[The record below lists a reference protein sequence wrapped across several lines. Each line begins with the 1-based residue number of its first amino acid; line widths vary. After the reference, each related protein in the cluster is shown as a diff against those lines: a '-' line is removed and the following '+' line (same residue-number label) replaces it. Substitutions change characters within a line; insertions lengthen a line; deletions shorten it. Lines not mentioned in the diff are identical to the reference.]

1 MTSLVRVDVGQ
12 LVAELQQTLRQY
24 ATWQDLVIDATG
36 ETIIEFLATVAVYAI
51 FANERAFQEVFYDTA
66 KLQSSVLGIARNQ
79 GVRIA
84 RKLPASCTALI
95 TKPADGLTYSIPA
108 YSAFIAAG
116 GVALYN
122 RTAIVFDAVT
132 VSQTATLYVG
142 TIKALNVQGTGNDFQ
157 TFVSSESGFVIADVD
172 VLVNIQGVDIPV
184 VTDGLW
190 HYAATPINGVVTTTP
205 AVQDATT
212 KNGNLELR
220 FGSAN
225 YGTLPAVGQAV
236 TISYAVTTGAAGNN
250 VAFSGTQL
258 YYDTY
263 STIVASSAL
272 SGGADERNPFDYQ
285 RIGPSS
291 FSSFMGAVTAPEYN
305 ALAVS
310 YPGVIDA
317 RIDGQRIVAPTTP
330 QFMNTLRGCLL
341 TTSAWT
347 STQWNDFVAWFN
359 KRSMSYMNVYR
370 SDPVPAPYNID
381 ITVYCDSTVPDLST
395 VQNNVSQALATQL
408 APQYGWIK
416 RTVYRSDIEGIA
428 KGTSGSILTVQRR
441 QPTYDF
447 VTSNVLFNLAL
458 VENAAGSGSSVAG
471 ATATYGITAIST
483 AASGESVPT
492 TIDIV
497 TSGGT
502 SVSGSW
508 DPVDGIATFNV
519 YRQVNGVLYLL
530 TSLPGTATGFTDTF
544 TSNLG
549 IQQAPIIDG
558 FPLLYP
564 SLVSINVVAKY
575 STDRGTGQ
583 VGV

>member
-12 LVAELQQTLRQY
+12 LVAEMQQTLQQY
-24 ATWQDLVIDATG
+24 ATWQDLVVDSTG
-36 ETIIEFLATVAVYAI
+36 ETIIEFLATIAVYAI

-79 GVRIA
+79 GVRIS

-95 TKPADGLTYSIPA
+95 TKPADGTPYTIQA

-122 RTAIVFDAVT
+122 RAAIVFDAVT
-132 VSQTATLYVG
+132 VSQTVVLYVG

-157 TFVSSESGFVIADVD
+157 TFISSESGFVIADVD
-172 VLVNIQGVDIPV
+172 VLVNMQGTDIPV
-184 VTDGLW
+184 VPDGLW
-190 HYAATPINGVVTTTP
+190 HYSASVVNGVITNTP

-220 FGSAN
+220 FGNAN
-225 YGTLPAVGQAV
+225 YGTLPGVGQLV
-236 TISYAVTTGAAGNN
+236 TISYAVTNGAAGND
-250 VAFSGTQL
+250 VSFAGTQL

-272 SGGADERNPFDYQ
+272 AGGGDEKNPFDYQ

-291 FSSFMGAVTAPEYN
+291 FASFMGAVTAPEYN
-305 ALAVS
+305 ALAVQ
-310 YPGVIDA
+310 YPGVLDA
-317 RIDGQRIVAPTTP
+317 RIDGQRVVAPTTP
-330 QFMNTLRGCLL
+330 QFMNTLRACLL
-341 TTSAWT
+341 TTSTWS
-347 STQWNDFVAWFN
+347 STQWNDFVTWFN
-359 KRSMSYMNVYR
+359 KRSMGYMNLYR
-370 SDPVPAPYNID
+370 SDPVAAPYNVD
-381 ITVYCDSTVPDLST
+381 ITVYCDSTVPDLAT
-395 VQNNVSQALATQL
+395 VENDVSQALSTQL
-408 APQYGWIK
+408 APAYGWIK
-416 RTVYRSDIEGIA
+416 RTIYRSDIEGIA
-428 KGTSGSILTVQRR
+428 KGASSSILTVQRR

-447 VTSNVLFNLAL
+447 VTSNTLFNTAI
-458 VENAAGSGSSVAG
+458 VENAAGSGSSIAG
-471 ATATYGITAIST
+471 ASVTYGITAVST
-483 AASGESVPT
+483 AASGESVPNT
-492 TIDIV
+492 LEIV

-502 SVSGSW
+502 SVTGSW
-508 DPVDGIATFNV
+508 DPVDGIGTFYV
-519 YRQVNGVLYLL
+519 YRQVNGVFYLL
-530 TSLPGTATGFTDTF
+530 TSLPGSATGFTDTF
-544 TSNLG
+544 TTNLG

-564 SLVSINVVAKY
+564 SAVSINVVAKY